1 MQQKSGVFFGCSAL
15 IASMVDN
22 TLTAAP
28 TGEDTISTIVE
39 DTAIT
44 TEDNGI
50 VVYASEFSQGV
61 EESTATMSAFNFDET
76 DRPELTEGA
85 ITNNNPIPR
94 HLNLS
99 RMFDLEPMFE
109 KGA

>member
-1 MQQKSGVFFGCSAL
+1 
-15 IASMVDN
+15 MVDN

-76 DRPELTEGA
+76 DRPDLTEGA